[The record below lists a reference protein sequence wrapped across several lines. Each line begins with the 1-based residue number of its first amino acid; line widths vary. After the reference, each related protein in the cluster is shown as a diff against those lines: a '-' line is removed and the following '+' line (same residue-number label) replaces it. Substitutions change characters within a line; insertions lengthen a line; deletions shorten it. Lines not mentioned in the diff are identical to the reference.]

1 MMDGG
6 KRKTDTL
13 GCVFTDGNIAGHELT
28 DHMAQS
34 FPKPCERVLCLGADI
49 HVNYSVHVISRSHQF
64 TGKAET
70 TSVMHTVR
78 FSHQR
83 LPCFAPLIIFGA
95 GFLELSRCLAKGCS
109 ATLFLAQEVLRLGHQ
124 FPEHFIW
131 YLCSI
136 CSSCVQREK
145 LLSLTLGFP
154 IALLLTVCCLHTLV
168 FLCVGEEQ
176 FRLWVCV
183 RKGTGNYER
192 VKKLFFTYDL
202 KNGLFKF
209 SRQCLNTAQDGLEL
223 YMAKN
228 NLEFPI
234 FLTCP
239 HLSLAGITDVC
250 HHEQWNALEEH
261 GRQALYQQG
270 YVATASPTNLS
281 FILSFPRLFIKL
293 VFQ

>member
-6 KRKTDTL
+6 KERLILQAVSSPMGTEQVMNSLITWHNPSRSL
-13 GCVFTDGNIAGHELT
+13 VRESCV
-28 DHMAQS
+28 S
-34 FPKPCERVLCLGADI
+34 VKRVDI
-49 HVNYSVHVISRSHQF
+49 HVNYSVHVISCSHQV
-64 TGKAET
+64 TGRAET
-70 TSVMHTVR
+70 TSVMH
-78 FSHQR
+78 
-83 LPCFAPLIIFGA
+83 I
-95 GFLELSRCLAKGCS
+95 CLAKGCS
-109 ATLFLAQEVLRLGHQ
+109 ATRFLAQEVLRLGHQ

-154 IALLLTVCCLHTLV
+154 IAFLLTVCCLHTLV

-183 RKGTGNYER
+183 RKGTGNYGR
-192 VKKLFFTYDL
+192 VKKSFFTYDQ

-228 NLEFPI
+228 NLEFLI
-234 FLTCP
+234 FLPPPLTCWDYRCVP
-239 HLSLAGITDVC
+239 
-250 HHEQWNALEEH
+250 
-261 GRQALYQQG
+261 
-270 YVATASPTNLS
+270 P
-281 FILSFPRLFIKL
+281 
-293 VFQ
+293 